1 MQKINYL
8 LILKTIFLMKN
19 NLKNTKSN
27 NTTVAISTEDN
38 LNLTNFCNRYEI
50 QKKEFIKTAVSY
62 FEKNGINP
70 KIHAEPKS
78 EIEKILKRI
87 DQFFGFIKILEKEY
101 LKPAVSSITSTQ
113 ILLQKSIENLAT
125 KNHVLGIPTTRH
137 LEALRNDIDKELQKQ
152 SKEQKEI
159 LLKISNNVIASHQK
173 LIQELEIIKNKK
185 GISF

>member
-1 MQKINYL
+1 M
-8 LILKTIFLMKN
+8 
-19 NLKNTKSN
+19 
-27 NTTVAISTEDN
+27 
-38 LNLTNFCNRYEI
+38 
-50 QKKEFIKTAVSY
+50 
-62 FEKNGINP
+62 
-70 KIHAEPKS
+70 
-78 EIEKILKRI
+78 KRI
-87 DQFFGFIKILEKEY
+87 DQFFGFIKIQEKEY

-185 GISF
+185 GITF

>member
-1 MQKINYL
+1 M
-8 LILKTIFLMKN
+8 
-19 NLKNTKSN
+19 
-27 NTTVAISTEDN
+27 ASTAPA
-38 LNLTNFCNRYEI
+38 R
-50 QKKEFIKTAVSY
+50 
-62 FEKNGINP
+62 
-70 KIHAEPKS
+70 
-78 EIEKILKRI
+78 
-87 DQFFGFIKILEKEY
+87 KEY

-125 KNHVLGIPTTRH
+125 KNHFLGIPTTRH

-185 GISF
+185 GITF